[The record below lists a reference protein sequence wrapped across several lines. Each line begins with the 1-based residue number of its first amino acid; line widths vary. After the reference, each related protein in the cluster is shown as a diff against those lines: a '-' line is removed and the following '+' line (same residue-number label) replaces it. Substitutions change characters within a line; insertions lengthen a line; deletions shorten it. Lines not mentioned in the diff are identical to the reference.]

1 MTNNSVML
9 QRICSV
15 VDLKTGDQSHT
26 FKTNKATVTNPTWD
40 SGFEFP
46 VNGIENQA
54 LQISLVNSSFS
65 GR

>member
-1 MTNNSVML
+1 ML

-15 VDLKTGDQSHT
+15 VDLKTGNQSRA

-54 LQISLVNSSFS
+54 LQISLVNSNFS